1 MSIYELLHG
10 GASAALIL
18 ACTMA
23 GSYVLLVLIVLI
35 SPGSR
40 RGKAARDLLGLHPL
54 SKRYQDSQDGQEN
67 DPGAA

>member
-1 MSIYELLHG
+1 
-10 GASAALIL
+10 
-18 ACTMA
+18 MA